1 MKNIKLMPAFILIV
15 FFAVINAYG
24 QNDNNKSLKKGIAVL
39 ELFTSE
45 GCSSC
50 PPADALMGKIQN
62 EYKDEQVYVLAYHV
76 DYWDKQGW
84 KDIFSSPDYTK
95 RQYDYAEWLGVTPVY
110 TPQVVI
116 NGKSEHIASQGSSV
130 RASIAK
136 SLSKSAVADVVLKAN
151 QNKDK
156 LMVTYTVSGASKS
169 SRLQLAV
176 VQKAAQSN
184 VKRGENSGRILSHYQ
199 IVRQFNSIAL
209 SPNGKG
215 ITEVSLPKGY
225 NLKDFEIVGFIQ
237 DMNSG
242 AILGADKAIF

>member
-1 MKNIKLMPAFILIV
+1 MKNIKLMPAFILII
-15 FFAVINAYG
+15 FFAVVNNYG

-62 EYKDEQVYVLAYHV
+62 EYKDGQVYVLAYHV

-84 KDIFSSPDYTK
+84 KDIFSNSDYTQ
-95 RQYDYAEWLGVTPVY
+95 RQYDYAKWLGIQPVY

-116 NGKSEHIASQGSSV
+116 NGKSEHIASQESIV

-136 SLSKSAVADVVLKAN
+136 ALAKPTAANVILKAN
-151 QNKDK
+151 KKNDVLK
-156 LMVTYTVSGASKS
+156 VTYTVNGASKN

-176 VQKAAQSN
+176 VQKTAQSN
-184 VKRGENSGRILSHYQ
+184 VKRGENVGRLLSHYQ
-199 IVRQFNSIAL
+199 IVRDFTTIAL
-209 SPNGKG
+209 NTNGKG
-215 ITEVSLPKGY
+215 EADVTLPKGF
-225 NLKDFEIVGFIQ
+225 NTKDFEVIGFIQ
-237 DMNSG
+237 DMTSG
-242 AILGADKAIF
+242 AILGADKVIF